1 MAKNQ
6 KYKQRLSIAGE
17 YGACA
22 ELAKR
27 GIDAS
32 ITLGNAKATDLIIF
46 QKDSFKRIEVKTTRS
61 TRFVTN
67 FFQKY
72 YDKIRLH
79 PDFWILVHIDTNNV
93 SHFYIL
99 THEEM
104 GEVQMK
110 RNKMDRWEEIKGCD
124 NILLRDIK
132 PFEDK
137 WDKLIV

>member
-1 MAKNQ
+1 M
-6 KYKQRLSIAGE
+6 
-17 YGACA
+17 
-22 ELAKR
+22 
-27 GIDAS
+27 
-32 ITLGNAKATDLIIF
+32 GNAKATDLIIF

-72 YDKIRLH
+72 FDKIRLH
-79 PDFWILVHIDTNNV
+79 PDFWILVHIDTDNV

-124 NILLRDIK
+124 NVLLRDIK
-132 PFEDK
+132 PFEEK
-137 WDKLIV
+137 WDKIV